1 MDELKTLRERAQFYE
16 GGEIL
21 VDADA
26 ILSLLGRL
34 EKAEADAKR
43 YRWLRDCATWDDIE
57 ELSSRSITEWDASI
71 DAAAVA
77 QLDKQ
82 ETRE

>member
-26 ILSLLGRL
+26 ILSLLDRL

-43 YRWLRDCATWDDIE
+43 YRWLRADKTGDLYNGYSVPE
-57 ELSSRSITEWDASI
+57 ELDAAI
-71 DAAAVA
+71 DAAVA

-82 ETRE
+82 ETR